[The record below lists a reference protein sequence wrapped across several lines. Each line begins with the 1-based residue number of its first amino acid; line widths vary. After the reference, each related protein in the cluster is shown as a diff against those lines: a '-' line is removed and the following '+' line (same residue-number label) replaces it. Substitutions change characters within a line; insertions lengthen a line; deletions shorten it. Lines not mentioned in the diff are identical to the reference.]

1 MRSFNFFSALAAS
14 AVALCVSVP
23 ATAATFTEGQD
34 ATNNTFGTAEALN
47 STDTTLIVNGFR
59 TDSNSADYYAFNLNA
74 GDRVTMAITGV
85 TALFSNDPFLAF
97 YLPNGNLLAA
107 DDDSYG
113 DLLPQVSDFLV
124 LTSGTFRIAVGDFG
138 DTNRDAIINTLANLP
153 VAGGG
158 ASDYDYTLQINI
170 TPVPEPSAMVGLLLF
185 GFGSVA
191 ARQARS
197 RRARVQLP
205 NF

>member
-1 MRSFNFFSALAAS
+1 MRSFHFSSALVASVAA
-14 AVALCVSVP
+14 LFLITMP
-23 ATAATFTEGQD
+23 ATAATFTESED
-34 ATNNTFGTAEALN
+34 ATNSFFSTAEVLN

-85 TALFSNDPFLAF
+85 TALFENDPFLAF
-97 YLPNGNLLAA
+97 YLPNSNLLAA

-124 LTSGTFRIAVGDFG
+124 LTTGTFRIAVGDFG
-138 DTNRDAIINTLANLP
+138 DANRDAIINSFANLP

-158 ASDYDYTLQINI
+158 ASDYDYTLQIDI
-170 TPVPEPSAMVGLLLF
+170 TPVPEPSALAGLLLF

-197 RRARVQLP
+197 RRARI
-205 NF
+205 

>member
-1 MRSFNFFSALAAS
+1 MRSFHFSLALAA
-14 AVALCVSVP
+14 AVASLFLTTIP
-23 ATAATFTEGQD
+23 TTAATFTESED
-34 ATNNTFGTAEALN
+34 ATNNTFGTAESLN
-47 STDTTLIVNGFR
+47 STDTTLTVNGFR

-85 TALFSNDPFLAF
+85 TALFANDPFLAF
-97 YLPNGNLLAA
+97 YLPNGDLLAA

-113 DLLPQVSDFLV
+113 DLLPQISDFLV

-138 DTNRDAIINTLANLP
+138 DANRDAIINSFANLP

-170 TPVPEPSAMVGLLLF
+170 TPVPEPSAFAGILLF
-185 GFGSVA
+185 GFGTVA
-191 ARQARS
+191 ARRARS
-197 RRARVQLP
+197 RRARI
-205 NF
+205 

>member
-1 MRSFNFFSALAAS
+1 MRSFHFSSALVASVAA
-14 AVALCVSVP
+14 LFLITMP
-23 ATAATFTEGQD
+23 ATAATFTESED
-34 ATNNTFGTAEALN
+34 ATNSFFSTAEVLS

-85 TALFSNDPFLAF
+85 TALFENDPFLAF
-97 YLPNGNLLAA
+97 YLPNSNLLAA

-124 LTSGTFRIAVGDFG
+124 LTTGTFRIAVGDFG
-138 DTNRDAIINTLANLP
+138 DANRDAIINSFANLP

-158 ASDYDYTLQINI
+158 ASDYDYTLQIDI
-170 TPVPEPSAMVGLLLF
+170 TPVPEPSALAGLLLF

-197 RRARVQLP
+197 RRARI
-205 NF
+205 